1 MTHGATKS
9 LQQLMTK
16 HQCGEHHAAVSPQ
29 LLGLPLTRSL
39 ETNHGAWWSDLVR
52 RHELPAPCVRLR
64 PCLDKDGRGLRGRQN
79 HPLKHTGCRKA
90 KKATTAGKRARLS
103 NSLSFLMTMM
113 VRPPLDVLTLQFG
126 CQFFPVWPV
135 HVADERQLQC
145 GDASVDL
152 RSHARVT
159 HVAP

>member
-90 KKATTAGKRARLS
+90 KKEEGREGGREEEREQFTLTGLARL
-103 NSLSFLMTMM
+103 
-113 VRPPLDVLTLQFG
+113 
-126 CQFFPVWPV
+126 
-135 HVADERQLQC
+135 
-145 GDASVDL
+145 
-152 RSHARVT
+152 
-159 HVAP
+159 